1 MLLNCD
7 AGEDSW
13 ESFGQQGDQAS
24 QSYWKSTLN
33 THWKDWCWSWKL
45 QYFGLLMWR
54 ANSLEKTLM
63 LVQIEDKRRRGWQR
77 MRWLD
82 GVTNSMDLNL
92 GKLLEMVRDREAC
105 LSTVHKELDTTW
117 LDTACLSNNISP
129 FPDSSV
135 WTICPIIGW
144 LLSYIDRRWP

>member
-13 ESFGQQGDQAS
+13 VFWTARRSS
-24 QSYWKSTLN
+24 QSILMEINSEYSLKGPML
-33 THWKDWCWSWKL
+33 KL
-45 QYFGLLMWR
+45 EAPILGHLMWR

-63 LVQIEDKRRRGWQR
+63 LVQIEDKRRRGRQR

-92 GKLLEMVRDREAC
+92 GKLLEMVRDREAW
-105 LSTVHKELDTTW
+105 LSAVHKELDTTW
-117 LDTACLSNNISP
+117 SDTTCLSNNISP

-144 LLSYIDRRWP
+144 LLSYIDARWP